1 MKINDERLE
10 DFAYG
15 ESLARFDDAALM
27 AKELLAARKVIEA
40 AKALLN
46 GHQNCG
52 TTDCCL
58 VSQEIDAALAVYD
71 KL

>member
-27 AKELLAARKVIEA
+27 AKELLAARKVIEE
-40 AKALLN
+40 AKILLQ

-52 TTDCCL
+52 STDCCL
-58 VSQEIDAALAVYD
+58 ISEEIAFALAVYD
-71 KL
+71 KI